1 LARAAR
7 PLKDDPHTDREL
19 AFRRMLQNPAELAAW
34 AAGVREQWE
43 RARGVEWLHGYRD
56 GVQVWRP
63 RRPPPDLDHSPQFRF
78 NPKRAAHYAAK
89 LAAAKSGASISDATR
104 ADTHPAS
111 G

>member
-1 LARAAR
+1 V
-7 PLKDDPHTDREL
+7 KDDPHSDREL
-19 AFRRMLQNPAELAAW
+19 AFRRMLQKPAELAAW

-43 RARGVEWLHGYRD
+43 RERGVEWLHGAR
-56 GVQVWRP
+56 WRP
-63 RRPPPDLDHSPQFRF
+63 VRPPDDPERPATFRF
-78 NPKRAAHYAAK
+78 NPERAAAYRAK